1 MKLEIETLDQM
12 HELWLDYVNNIS
24 HAITLQ
30 KLANPDDEIHR
41 VLGLVEKAVAELPY
55 NIDTTYY
62 VEYEAE

>member
-12 HELWLDYVNNIS
+12 HELWLDYASNIS
-24 HAITLQ
+24 HTITLQ